1 MLGFQGINLIKVIYL
16 GYYITRHRSTKNLM
30 YVQIFI
36 YIYVTKKYVF
46 TLFFKS
52 LNFGTLLITLQYER
66 NIIIKETRV
75 RYENKVDYANE

>member
-1 MLGFQGINLIKVIYL
+1 
-16 GYYITRHRSTKNLM
+16 M

-66 NIIIKETRV
+66 KIIIKETRV
-75 RYENKVDYANE
+75 TLRK